1 MGFGNVRSFL
11 TEALKKQ
18 GGNIGYGI
26 APAYRCRGYGKELLR
41 LLLRKANET
50 GIGKAL
56 LTIHA
61 DNIPSRKVA
70 LANGGVI
77 TEETE
82 ERIWVWIDTKEQL
95 DNQALVDFWSEALD
109 LSEEDRE
116 ELGKCSAED
125 WKELAVSEKLFAAAA
140 SLGNRKKVL
149 DYGCGN
155 GWASIIAAKS
165 GCPDVTAA
173 DMAPGAVR
181 TAAAYA
187 EAFGTGGQVHAQ
199 CIGADWL
206 QGVPD
211 GAYDG
216 VFCSNVLDVVP
227 PETAEG
233 ILKEL
238 ARTAAGD
245 ASVIIGL
252 NFRLDPEKAKARGQ
266 ELVNENMLYVDGVL
280 RLVTR
285 TDEEWESIFA
295 PYFTVEKLEHFA
307 WPGEPAETR
316 RLFFL
321 RKKA

>member
-1 MGFGNVRSFL
+1 M
-11 TEALKKQ
+11 
-18 GGNIGYGI
+18 
-26 APAYRCRGYGKELLR
+26 
-41 LLLRKANET
+41 
-50 GIGKAL
+50 
-56 LTIHA
+56 
-61 DNIPSRKVA
+61 
-70 LANGGVI
+70 
-77 TEETE
+77 
-82 ERIWVWIDTKEQL
+82 
-95 DNQALVDFWSEALD
+95 
-109 LSEEDRE
+109 
-116 ELGKCSAED
+116 
-125 WKELAVSEKLFAAAA
+125 
-140 SLGNRKKVL
+140 
-149 DYGCGN
+149 
-155 GWASIIAAKS
+155 
-165 GCPDVTAA
+165 
-173 DMAPGAVR
+173 
-181 TAAAYA
+181 
-187 EAFGTGGQVHAQ
+187 HAQ

-252 NFRLDPEKAKARGQ
+252 NFWLDPEKAKARGQ
-266 ELVNENMLYVDGVL
+266 ELVNGNMLYVDGVL

-285 TDEEWESIFA
+285 TDEEWEGIFA